1 MILITSIK
9 LVKLITFGKAQA
21 ITLWPFVLV
30 SYQNTSSR
38 VIRHERIH
46 LRQQVELFLVP
57 FYLLYVFEF
66 VAHYL
71 QCRNYDLA
79 YRSISFEREAYQNDH
94 RLDYLTDRR
103 WYSSFRYWN
112 LKVQG

>member
-1 MILITSIK
+1 MILITALK
-9 LVKLITFGKAQA
+9 LVKFITLGKAQA

-30 SYQNTSSR
+30 SSKNTSSR

-46 LRQQVELFLVP
+46 LQQQAELLVLP
-57 FYLLYVFEF
+57 FYLLYGFEF
-66 VAHYL
+66 MVHYF
-71 QCRNYDLA
+71 QCKNYDLA

-94 RLDYLTDRR
+94 HPKYLVLRR
-103 WYSSFRYWN
+103 WYSSFHYWN